1 MILYEAIK
9 NIYVDL
15 LDLDFIPAIG
25 TIALQNDSDG
35 RGDYIKSWTHPTHP
49 EPTEEQLIAAGW
61 VK

>member
-1 MILYEAIK
+1 MTLYETIK
-9 NIYVDL
+9 SIYNDL
-15 LDLDFIPAIG
+15 TNQDFETLG